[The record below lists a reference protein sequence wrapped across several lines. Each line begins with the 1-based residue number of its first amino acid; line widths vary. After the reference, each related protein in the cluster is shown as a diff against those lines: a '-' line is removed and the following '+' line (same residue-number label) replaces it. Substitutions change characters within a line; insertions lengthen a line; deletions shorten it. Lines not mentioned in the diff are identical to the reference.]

1 VNRLLTSRALLPIIG
16 LAVAATPLS
25 AQTGEPVI
33 DPPAGSDATTTAA
46 EPRTADTPADRFG
59 FFEGGQLQVS
69 TGTEDD
75 ALTLRVAL
83 PTGPSMSSRFAFS
96 ASTPL
101 HGGDDALPASL
112 DALAN
117 GTRATVSWGYFDLP
131 IRRPDQTTEDIVREA
146 KRKCIEEDPQPNRC
160 NVSSYAVYH
169 YKRDRRRDYLR
180 GMGAGGTDVGV
191 EASVGINDFE
201 WTDPI
206 TFLPQKERHTDW
218 GVAIH
223 GTMFLGGLETAI
235 TGSAAYQRAFDAAE
249 EQQLCPAGSTNPAD
263 CVTTRLAAPGR
274 NENLLLSVGL
284 RHRFLTPDATT
295 ARLAVAP
302 IVTYDVIDDVWGV
315 DVPVY
320 FIPGANNTLTGG
332 VRFGY
337 RSDREKKFSVGVFL
351 GTTFDFLGGGS

>member
-1 VNRLLTSRALLPIIG
+1 MRPLLSACALLPLIG
-16 LAVAATPLS
+16 LAVAAEPLA
-25 AQTGEPVI
+25 AQTSPPV
-33 DPPAGSDATTTAA
+33 DNPQTESESPSPVA
-46 EPRTADTPADRFG
+46 EERTSDTPADRFG
-59 FFEGGQLQVS
+59 YFEGGELQVS
-69 TGTEDD
+69 AGTDD
-75 ALTLRVAL
+75 DKVTFRVAL

-117 GTRATVSWGYFDLP
+117 GTRATLSWGHFNLP
-131 IRRPDQTTEDIVREA
+131 IRRPDQTTEEIVRKA
-146 KRKCIEEDPQPNRC
+146 KQKCIEEDPQPNRC
-160 NVSSYAVYH
+160 KVSSYAVYH
-169 YKRDRRRDYLR
+169 YKRDSRRAYLK

-201 WTDPI
+201 WIDPI
-206 TFLPQKERHTDW
+206 TFLPQKKRHTDW

-235 TGSAAYQRAFDAAE
+235 TGSAAYQRAFEAAE
-249 EQQLCPAGSTNPAD
+249 EQQLCPAGSTNAAD
-263 CVTTRLAAPGR
+263 CVTARLAAPGR

-284 RHRFLTPDATT
+284 RHRFLTPDATS

-320 FIPGANNTLTGG
+320 FVPGANNSLTGG

-337 RSDREKKFSVGVFL
+337 RSDRDKKFSIGVFL